1 MTTPAAASN
10 STPAGDDRNLVAVD
24 ENYIAPTFEEK
35 LHRFWKANSQVVIAG
50 MVVLVIA
57 ILARGGWELYQANR
71 EKDVEAGYAAAST
84 PEKLNAFATTNSG
97 HALAGLALLRL
108 ADDAYTAGK
117 FAEAQTNYDK
127 AAATLMAGPLAG
139 RAQLGAAMAKLGL
152 GKAAEGESAL
162 KQISNDISQLKGLRT
177 EATYH
182 LAKLAAEA
190 GRAADVTKFSDQ
202 LMQIDPSSP
211 WTQRSL
217 VLRSNLPVAPVEMKK
232 DAPPA
237 SLPKISLPP
246 AGK

>member
-1 MTTPAAASN
+1 MTTPAAP
-10 STPAGDDRNLVAVD
+10 STPSPAGDDRNLVAVD
-24 ENYIAPTFEEK
+24 ENYVALTFEEK
-35 LHRFWKANSQVVIAG
+35 LHRFWKANSQAVIAG
-50 MVVLVIA
+50 IVVLLIA
-57 ILARGGWELYQANR
+57 ILAKGGWELYQASR
-71 EKDVEAGYAAAST
+71 EKDIEGGYAAAST
-84 PEKLNAFATTNSG
+84 PEKLNAFVAANPG
-97 HALAGLALLRL
+97 HLLAGLAQLRL

-117 FAEAQTNYDK
+117 FAEAQANYDK
-127 AAATLMAGPLAG
+127 AAVILKSGPLAG

-152 GKAAEGESAL
+152 GKVAEGESAL
-162 KQISNDISQLKGLRT
+162 KQISGDVSQLKGLRT

-237 SLPKISLPP
+237 SLPMISLPP